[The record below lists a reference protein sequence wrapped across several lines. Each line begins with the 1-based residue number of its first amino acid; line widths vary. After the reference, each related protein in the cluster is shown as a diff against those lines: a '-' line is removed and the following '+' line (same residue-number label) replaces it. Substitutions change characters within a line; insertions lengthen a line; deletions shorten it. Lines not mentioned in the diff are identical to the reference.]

1 MPTWVNLKLNDPPGE
16 IVPLPK
22 VLPVTVWGAEVL
34 LRQMTIAPLVI
45 FSVCGLNANIPLL
58 SVVIVT
64 TTVGDEAGVGV
75 GVGFDSVGVGPGLET
90 VGVGFGLGGVGVK
103 PGRDDV
109 GVCPGGIDVGDSVDG
124 VFVVPALVVLAIVGA
139 GVAAALLLSP
149 PHAVKT
155 TNSASIKRLDQA
167 KLLDKYM
174 FFTIHTTSS
183 RLV

>member
-1 MPTWVNLKLNDPPGE
+1 MGCGSIIMPDDHS
-16 IVPLPK
+16 
-22 VLPVTVWGAEVL
+22 
-34 LRQMTIAPLVI
+34 PLVI

-64 TTVGDEAGVGV
+64 TTMGDEVGV

-139 GVAAALLLSP
+139 GVAVALLLSP

-183 RLV
+183 RLI

>member
-34 LRQMTIAPLVI
+34 LCQTTIAPLVI
-45 FSVCGLNANIPLL
+45 FNVCGLNANIPLL

-64 TTVGDEAGVGV
+64 TTVGDEAGV

-124 VFVVPALVVLAIVGA
+124 VFLVPALVVLAIVGA
-139 GVAAALLLSP
+139 GVAVALLLSP

-167 KLLDKYM
+167 KLFDKYM

>member
-1 MPTWVNLKLNDPPGE
+1 MKLNDPPGE

-64 TTVGDEAGVGV
+64 TTVGDEVGV
-75 GVGFDSVGVGPGLET
+75 GVGFDRVGVGLGLEIA
-90 VGVGFGLGGVGVK
+90 GVGSGLGGGVGVK
-103 PGRDDV
+103 PDRDDV
-109 GVCPGGIDVGDSVDG
+109 GVSPGGIDVGDCADV
-124 VFVVPALVVLAIVGA
+124 VFVVLVIVVLAIVGA
-139 GVAAALLLSP
+139 GVAMAVLLSP

-167 KLLDKYM
+167 MLLDKYT

-183 RLV
+183 RLI

>member
-1 MPTWVNLKLNDPPGE
+1 MKLNDPPGE

-34 LRQMTIAPLVI
+34 LCQMTIAPLVI

-75 GVGFDSVGVGPGLET
+75 GFDSVGVGRGLET

-124 VFVVPALVVLAIVGA
+124 VFVVPALVVLASVGA
-139 GVAAALLLSP
+139 GVAVALLLSP

-167 KLLDKYM
+167 KPLDKYM

>member
-1 MPTWVNLKLNDPPGE
+1 
-16 IVPLPK
+16 
-22 VLPVTVWGAEVL
+22 
-34 LRQMTIAPLVI
+34 MTIAPLVI

-64 TTVGDEAGVGV
+64 TTVGDVGV
-75 GVGFDSVGVGPGLET
+75 GVGFDSVGVGLGLET
-90 VGVGFGLGGVGVK
+90 VGVGFGLGIVGVI

-109 GVCPGGIDVGDSVDG
+109 GVCPGGIDVGVNVDG

-139 GVAAALLLSP
+139 GVAVALLLSP

-155 TNSASIKRLDQA
+155 TISATIKRLDQA

>member
-1 MPTWVNLKLNDPPGE
+1 MNLNDPPGE

-34 LRQMTIAPLVI
+34 LCQMTIAPLVI
-45 FSVCGLNANIPLL
+45 LSVCGLNANIPLL

-64 TTVGDEAGVGV
+64 TTVGDEVGV
-75 GVGFDSVGVGPGLET
+75 GVGFDSVGVGLGLET

-103 PGRDDV
+103 PDRDDV
-109 GVCPGGIDVGDSVDG
+109 GVSPGGIDVGDSADV
-124 VFVVPALVVLAIVGA
+124 VFVVLAIVGA
-139 GVAAALLLSP
+139 GVAIAVLLSP

-167 KLLDKYM
+167 MLLDKYT
-174 FFTIHTTSS
+174 FFTIHTTPS

>member
-1 MPTWVNLKLNDPPGE
+1 MKLNDPPGE

-22 VLPVTVWGAEVL
+22 VSPVTVWGAEVL
-34 LRQMTIAPLVI
+34 LCQMTIAPLVM
-45 FSVCGLNANIPLL
+45 FSICGLNANIPLL

-64 TTVGDEAGVGV
+64 TIVGDEVGV
-75 GVGFDSVGVGPGLET
+75 GVGFDNIGVGLGLEIAA
-90 VGVGFGLGGVGVK
+90 VGSGLGGGGVGVK
-103 PGRDDV
+103 PDRDDV
-109 GVCPGGIDVGDSVDG
+109 GVSPGGIDVGDSADV
-124 VFVVPALVVLAIVGA
+124 VFVVLVIVVLAIVGA
-139 GVAAALLLSP
+139 GVAMAVLLSP

-167 KLLDKYM
+167 MLLDKYT

>member
-34 LRQMTIAPLVI
+34 LCQMTIAPLVI

-64 TTVGDEAGVGV
+64 TTVGDVGV
-75 GVGFDSVGVGPGLET
+75 GVGFDSVGVGLGLET
-90 VGVGFGLGGVGVK
+90 VGVGFGLGIVGVI

-109 GVCPGGIDVGDSVDG
+109 GVCPGGIDVGVNVDG

-139 GVAAALLLSP
+139 GVAVALLLSP

-155 TNSASIKRLDQA
+155 TISATIKRLDQA